1 MGFVHTLAH
10 FFVFF
15 RIFSLFFQTYFCEN
29 VYVVMGS
36 VKKSGQTKPIPIEFD
51 LP

>member
-1 MGFVHTLAH
+1 MGFVHTFAH

-15 RIFSLFFQTYFCEN
+15 RIFSLFFQTCFYEN

-36 VKKSGQTKPIPIEFD
+36 AKKIRADQTDSHRI
-51 LP
+51 

>member
-1 MGFVHTLAH
+1 MDFVHTFAH
-10 FFVFF
+10 CF
-15 RIFSLFFQTYFCEN
+15 RSFSIFSLFFQTCFYEN

-36 VKKSGQTKPIPIEFD
+36 VKKSGHTKSISIEFD

>member
-1 MGFVHTLAH
+1 MGIVHTFVH

-15 RIFSLFFQTYFCEN
+15 RIFSLFFQTCFYEN

-36 VKKSGQTKPIPIEFD
+36 VKKSRQTKPIPIEFD